1 MYWVPTRIKQQVAE
15 QGRVFPTESKG
26 RVEVGR
32 GVLVGVTVAE
42 LLEDGEKQA
51 AWVLVR
57 YLEEFGFYAENN
69 GESLRN
75 LKQGSNKIWLQRL

>member
-1 MYWVPTRIKQQVAE
+1 MYWVPTRIKQLAAE

-32 GVLVGVTVAE
+32 GALVGVTVAE

-51 AWVLVR
+51 AWVLVT
-57 YLEEFGFYAENN
+57 L
-69 GESLRN
+69 LR
-75 LKQGSNKIWLQRL
+75 GIWILC